1 MTTSEKNNSEKIN
14 INDLL
19 KIGND
24 VLKHSQSNTKAGI
37 YKPNLFEGMND
48 REKKSLRIK
57 LRNKLQNYVETLQY
71 WHEQKNEAQAKKT
84 ASYFIEYSKNVYND
98 IRILC
103 EHNTDEIK
111 QSEISHFQKLIEIY
125 TSKKENK

>member
-48 REKKSLRIK
+48 REKKSTRIK
-57 LRNKLQNYVETLQY
+57 LRNKLQNYIETLQY

-84 ASYFIEYSKNVYND
+84 ASYFVEYANNVYND
-98 IRILC
+98 VRILF
-103 EHNTDEIK
+103 ESNTNELK
-111 QSEISHFQKLIEIY
+111 QANISQFQKLVEIY
-125 TSKKENK
+125 TAKKQSK